1 MLDELSFYTYR
12 KCSLPLASSECGDAE
27 ALLLGIPFDGTQT
40 GITGSRLGP
49 SSIRSAAYELEHF
62 DLETGVDL
70 SDVALYDI
78 GDVDCVPGSPDQ
90 TMERIRHTA
99 AHMPKTAFWA
109 MVGGEHSVSFPL
121 IEALAPDLVVS
132 FDAHPDLRSSYMGV
146 EHSHSSV
153 MRRVYEAG
161 IDVAILGARECSKE
175 EYRYAQENNIP
186 LIAPFALDS
195 FEIPK
200 GRRVYISIDLDVFDN
215 VRVGNPVPGGIPF
228 QAVCTLVDSIMNE
241 SDVVGIDIMELCADT
256 TDPSSYLAA
265 KLLYK
270 SLAYWKTH
278 KKSR

>member
-1 MLDELSFYTYR
+1 MFDERSFYTYR
-12 KCSLPLASSECGDAE
+12 KCSLPLSSSECEDAE

-49 SSIRSAAYELEHF
+49 GSIRSAAYELEHF

-70 SDVALYDI
+70 SDIALCDI

-99 AHMPKTAFWA
+99 AHMPKTAFWV
-109 MVGGEHSVSFPL
+109 MLGGEHSVSFPL

-146 EHSHSSV
+146 GHSHSSV
-153 MRRVYEAG
+153 MRRVHESG
-161 IDVAILGARECSKE
+161 IDVAIVGARECSKE
-175 EYRYAQENNIP
+175 EYCYAQETGIP
-186 LIAPFALDS
+186 LIAPSSLAS
-195 FEIPK
+195 FEVPRGK
-200 GRRVYISIDLDVFDN
+200 RVYISIDLDVFDN
-215 VRVGNPVPGGIPF
+215 VRVGNPVPGGVPF
-228 QAVCTLVDSIMNE
+228 QDVCTLVDAMMGAST
-241 SDVVGIDIMELCADT
+241 VVGLDIVELCADT

-270 SLAYWKTH
+270 SLAYWKLH
-278 KKSR
+278 KKS